1 MVCKI
6 LLAYHTG
13 MQEVFSF
20 IPVLSFSSISW
31 WKRYRSLS
39 LTTNQARDMTTIMI
53 FNWWGPIEM
62 FMENRRM
69 YSSCV
74 LYEDLMKHPQKTL
87 LQLFGVLGISKDYLD
102 DAMKAFQVDSQRD
115 FFGSF
120 NVLNENAKN
129 K

>member
-1 MVCKI
+1 
-6 LLAYHTG
+6 
-13 MQEVFSF
+13 
-20 IPVLSFSSISW
+20 
-31 WKRYRSLS
+31 
-39 LTTNQARDMTTIMI
+39 
-53 FNWWGPIEM
+53 
-62 FMENRRM
+62 M

-129 K
+129 KQVMEEMDKEFQRLSIPISTKMSVEDFCKLFE